1 MKCLPPTAPSYVP
14 KPTGP
19 VTTIEMTADETGNT
33 FKMKNFEAKPGDA
46 NLPPMS
52 TFAQLPEQELLVPVK
67 FEAGKSYSVQCDRH
81 AVFGVFGKL
90 DVGQQ

>member
-14 KPTGP
+14 KPAGT
-19 VTTIEMTADETGNT
+19 VITIEMTADETGNT

-81 AVFGVFGKL
+81 ALFGVFGKL

>member
-1 MKCLPPTAPSYVP
+1 MKCLPPTAVSYVP

-19 VTTIEMTADETGNT
+19 VTTIEMTTDETGNT
-33 FKMKNFEAKPGDA
+33 VKIKNFEAKPGDA
-46 NLPPMS
+46 NLSPMS

-81 AVFGVFGKL
+81 ALFGVVGKL
-90 DVGQQ
+90 DVGQP